1 MLALISRPIKIV
13 NVSTACTSGINL
25 YTAAGSPTY
34 PINLYCFVSNT
45 LNSSSTATPALRTGT
60 ALSNG
65 TWVYIKN
72 SNTITG
78 AKGSSGAGGA
88 GGATTSG
95 TGSGGSSGGTGGTG
109 GTSVLVEGNQFK
121 TLLDNGTGTITRGTG
136 GTGGGGGGGAGGSY
150 TITPKGGSPITY
162 SGGGGGGGAGSPV
175 GSGAGP
181 GGSPGTATT
190 GGGGGGGSAPGA
202 PGGPGGNLGAAGS
215 GGSYAPPVSSD
226 NNLGGPGG
234 PAGATGPI
242 GNAITGN
249 NKITY
254 LANGTITGPVVA

>member
-13 NVSTACTSGINL
+13 NVSTACTSGISL
-25 YTAAGSPTY
+25 YTAAGNPTY
-34 PINLYCFVSNT
+34 PLNLYCFVSNT

-78 AKGSSGAGGA
+78 ASGTSGSGGA
-88 GGATTSG
+88 GGPAGGDNDTAP
-95 TGSGGSSGGTGGTG
+95 GGSSGGTGGTG
-109 GTSVLVEGNQFK
+109 GVAVLIEGNQFAN
-121 TLLDNGTGTITRGTG
+121 LLDNGSGTITRGSG
-136 GTGGGGGGGAGGSY
+136 GSGGGGGGGGGGSY
-150 TITPKGGSPITY
+150 YIPATKFSPAILY

-190 GGGGGGGSAPGA
+190 GGAGGAGPAGG
-202 PGGPGGNLGAAGS
+202 PGGPGGNLGVAGS
-215 GGSYAPPVSSD
+215 GGTPYPGAGP
-226 NNLGGPGG
+226 GGPGG
-234 PAGATGPI
+234 PAGASGPI

-254 LANGTITGPVVA
+254 LANGTITGPVAA